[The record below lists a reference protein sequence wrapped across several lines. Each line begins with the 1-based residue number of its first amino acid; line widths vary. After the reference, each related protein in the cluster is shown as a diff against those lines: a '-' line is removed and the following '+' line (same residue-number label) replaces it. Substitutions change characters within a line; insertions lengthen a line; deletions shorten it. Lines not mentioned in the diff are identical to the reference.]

1 MGTSTTGFNQMKKIV
16 LALTAAMALAACSQD
31 QSSAPPA
38 SASPAP
44 APVAAAPAPQSQ
56 MATVSA
62 TTANLRASGSNRAHV
77 IARLRRGTQVE
88 VLEAGGGA
96 WTHVRSGQNEGYI
109 YSRSLQM

>member
-31 QSSAPPA
+31 QSSSAPVGT
-38 SASPAP
+38 PAP
-44 APVAAAPAPQSQ
+44 APVAAAPAPATQ
-56 MATVSA
+56 MATVTA
-62 TTANLRASGSNRAHV
+62 TTANLRAAGNNRAHV

-88 VLEAGGGA
+88 VVESSGA

-109 YSRSLQM
+109 YSRSLGL

>member
-1 MGTSTTGFNQMKKIV
+1 MGTSTTGFNLMKKIV

-38 SASPAP
+38 AAPAP
-44 APVAAAPAPQSQ
+44 APVAAAPAPATQ
-56 MATVSA
+56 MATVTA
-62 TTANLRASGSNRAHV
+62 TTANLRSAGNNRAHV

-88 VLEAGGGA
+88 VLEGGGA
-96 WTHVRSGQNEGYI
+96 WTHVRSGQNDGYI